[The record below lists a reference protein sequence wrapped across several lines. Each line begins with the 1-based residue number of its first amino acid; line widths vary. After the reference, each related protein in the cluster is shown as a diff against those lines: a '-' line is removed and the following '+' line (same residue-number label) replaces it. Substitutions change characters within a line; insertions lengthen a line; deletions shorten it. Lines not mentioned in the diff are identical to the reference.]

1 MSARPVIDAGPGL
14 NFFALNKERLLI
26 TILVQLGTPE
36 TVRNEILRKARTDKR
51 FTCSHQIALPSRP
64 VDPGACSCSC
74 CSCSEFSGF
83 SVPASRMPE
92 GDVPGGWGRSPQ
104 DQPVS
109 ARARRSR
116 SPKPTCVLT
125 TLR

>member
-51 FTCSHQIALPSRP
+51 FTARTKSLAL
-64 VDPGACSCSC
+64 
-74 CSCSEFSGF
+74 
-83 SVPASRMPE
+83 
-92 GDVPGGWGRSPQ
+92 
-104 DQPVS
+104 
-109 ARARRSR
+109 RA
-116 SPKPTCVLT
+116 
-125 TLR
+125 